1 MSMNSKGVVNTSS
14 EKLKNVEMALE
25 ALRNVIKNHPGKKL
39 GFCILRIPEASSGIG
54 DSGFIIIRV
63 RIPIRRESL
72 CIGRLWL
79 QLCYQRMFTLH
90 TKGDGIPILK

>member
-39 GFCILRIPEASSGIG
+39 GSCMLRIPEASSGIG
-54 DSGFIIIRV
+54 DNAGGV
-63 RIPIRRESL
+63 V
-72 CIGRLWL
+72 
-79 QLCYQRMFTLH
+79 
-90 TKGDGIPILK
+90 

>member
-39 GFCILRIPEASSGIG
+39 GFCMFRLPEASFGIWDNAG
-54 DSGFIIIRV
+54 HV
-63 RIPIRRESL
+63 
-72 CIGRLWL
+72 
-79 QLCYQRMFTLH
+79 M
-90 TKGDGIPILK
+90 